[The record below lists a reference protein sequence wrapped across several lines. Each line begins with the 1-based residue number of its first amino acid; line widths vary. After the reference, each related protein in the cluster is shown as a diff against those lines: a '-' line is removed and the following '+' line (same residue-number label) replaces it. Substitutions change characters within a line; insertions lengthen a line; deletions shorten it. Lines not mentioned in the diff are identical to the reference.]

1 MTALD
6 HIAIIIS
13 KEENIRF
20 YVRLGFEEIRRIIRA
35 YDTVIFMKNG
45 NVVLE
50 IFVDPNRPD
59 RLTKPESLG
68 IRHIALTVDNLDDVV
83 KKFDCEPVKKDW
95 FGRRFTFVKDMDN
108 QPIEINEICLKSEE
122 DIVNGLESN

>member
-50 IFVDPNRPD
+50 IFVDPNHPD

>member
-6 HIAIIIS
+6 HTAIIIS
-13 KEENIRF
+13 KEENLRF
-20 YVRLGFEEIRRIIRA
+20 YVRLGFEEIRRIIRT

-50 IFVDPNRPD
+50 IFVDPNHPD

-68 IRHIALTVDNLDDVV
+68 IRHIALTVDSLDDVV
-83 KKFDCEPVKKDW
+83 KKFECEPIKKDW

>member
-6 HIAIIIS
+6 YIAIIIS

-50 IFVDPNRPD
+50 IFVDPNHPD

>member
-50 IFVDPNRPD
+50 IFVDPNYPD

>member
-50 IFVDPNRPD
+50 IFVDPNHPD

-68 IRHIALTVDNLDDVV
+68 MRHIALTVDCLDDVV

>member
-20 YVRLGFEEIRRIIRA
+20 YVRLGFEEIRRIIRT

-50 IFVDPNRPD
+50 IFVDPNHPD

-68 IRHIALTVDNLDDVV
+68 IRHIALTVDNLNDVV

-122 DIVNGLESN
+122 NIVNGLESN

>member
-50 IFVDPNRPD
+50 IFVDPNHPD

-68 IRHIALTVDNLDDVV
+68 IRHIALTVDSLDDVV
-83 KKFDCEPVKKDW
+83 KNL
-95 FGRRFTFVKDMDN
+95 T
-108 QPIEINEICLKSEE
+108 
-122 DIVNGLESN
+122 VNR

>member
-50 IFVDPNRPD
+50 IFVDPNHPD

-68 IRHIALTVDNLDDVV
+68 TFAA
-83 KKFDCEPVKKDW
+83 
-95 FGRRFTFVKDMDN
+95 GRTAQVPMQSFS
-108 QPIEINEICLKSEE
+108 L
-122 DIVNGLESN
+122 

>member
-1 MTALD
+1 MIGLD
-6 HIAIIIS
+6 HIAVIVS
-13 KEENIRF
+13 KEENLEF
-20 YVRLGFEEIRRIIRA
+20 YKELGFKEIKRITRT
-35 YDTVIFMKNG
+35 YDTVVFMKCDG
-45 NVVLE
+45 VILE
-50 IFVDPNRPD
+50 IFVDPNHPD

-68 IRHIALTVDNLDDVV
+68 IRHIAFTVDSLDDVV

>member
-35 YDTVIFMKNG
+35 YDTRDFY
-45 NVVLE
+45 
-50 IFVDPNRPD
+50 
-59 RLTKPESLG
+59 
-68 IRHIALTVDNLDDVV
+68 
-83 KKFDCEPVKKDW
+83 
-95 FGRRFTFVKDMDN
+95 
-108 QPIEINEICLKSEE
+108 EE
-122 DIVNGLESN
+122 W

>member
-1 MTALD
+1 MIGLD
-6 HIAIIIS
+6 HIAVIVS
-13 KEENIRF
+13 KEENLDF
-20 YVRLGFEEIRRIIRA
+20 YKELGFKEIKRITRT
-35 YDTVIFMKNG
+35 YDTVVFMKCDG
-45 NVVLE
+45 VILE
-50 IFVDPNRPD
+50 IFVDPNHPD

-68 IRHIALTVDNLDDVV
+68 IRHIAFTVDSLDDVV
-83 KKFDCEPVKKDW
+83 KKIDCEPVKKDW

>member
-50 IFVDPNRPD
+50 IFVDPNHPD

-108 QPIEINEICLKSEE
+108 QPIEINCPLCQGHFEL
-122 DIVNGLESN
+122 V

>member
-6 HIAIIIS
+6 HTAIIIS
-13 KEENIRF
+13 KEENLRF
-20 YVRLGFEEIRRIIRA
+20 YVRLGFEEIRRIIRT

-50 IFVDPNRPD
+50 IFVDPNHPD

-68 IRHIALTVDNLDDVV
+68 IRHIALTVDSLDDVV

>member
-1 MTALD
+1 MIGID
-6 HIAIIIS
+6 HIAIIVS
-13 KEENIRF
+13 KEENLNF
-20 YVRLGFEEIRRIIRA
+20 YKKLGFKEIRRITRA
-35 YDTVIFMKNG
+35 YDFVIFMKNG
-45 NVVLE
+45 DVILE
-50 IFVDPNRPD
+50 IFVDPNHPD
-59 RLTKPESLG
+59 RLTKPEFLG
-68 IRHIALTVDNLDDVV
+68 IRHIALTVDSLDDVV

>member
-50 IFVDPNRPD
+50 IFVDPNHPD

-108 QPIEINEICLKSEE
+108 QPIEINEICLKREE

>member
-20 YVRLGFEEIRRIIRA
+20 YVRLGFEEIRRIIRT

-50 IFVDPNRPD
+50 IFVDPNHPD

-68 IRHIALTVDNLDDVV
+68 IRHIALTVDNLNDVV